1 MNMSGIERKPIIG
14 EDTNLEINK
23 AMGYRLAASEQN
35 IEVDVEVDTK
45 IVEIAA
51 KVVNDPVILEDLELF
66 ASMSSEAKA
75 AEIVRLKVE
84 EVRKGVEELR
94 QLVK

>member
-1 MNMSGIERKPIIG
+1 MNISGIERQPITNN
-14 EDTNLEINK
+14 DANLEINK
-23 AMGYRLAASEQN
+23 AMNYRYDSLGQDVK
-35 IEVDVEVDTK
+35 VDAM
-45 IVEIAA
+45 IAEIAA

-66 ASMSSEAKA
+66 ASMSNEARA
-75 AEIVRLKVE
+75 VEIVRLKVE